1 MSPVRSHASTM
12 RHDTQ
17 PLFTA
22 LPAVLSEA
30 FPRTRPETLT
40 ALTSVATVHTFRP
53 NQAIVTQGEDAA
65 LAMALDGYVA
75 LRRTTP
81 DGRQLIVRI
90 VHRGRLSTML
100 PLASRPA
107 DAVALTE
114 TSVAMWSGDEVR
126 ALAESDAGLAVELLD
141 QVLVALEEV
150 TARLEGML
158 YQDALRR
165 VARVLHQHSDL
176 FFSDAPV
183 LTRRHL
189 PMLVGTSREMT
200 GRVIRI
206 LESSGVVLRVGRYF
220 RLLDP
225 EGLAAAA
232 EPDDADAQSVDGGPQ
247 FGSAGGERREAREA

>member
-1 MSPVRSHASTM
+1 M
-12 RHDTQ
+12 RDDTQ
-17 PLFTA
+17 PLATA

-40 ALTSVATVHTFRP
+40 ALTSVATVRTFRP
-53 NQAIVTQGEDAA
+53 NQAIVTQDEEKA
-65 LAMALDGYVA
+65 LAMALDGLVA

-90 VHRGRLSTML
+90 VNRGRLSTML
-100 PLASRPA
+100 PFAKLPAGA

-141 QVLVALEEV
+141 QVLLALEEV

-165 VARVLHQHSDL
+165 VARVLHQHEDL

-200 GRVIRI
+200 GRVIRV
-206 LESSGVVLRVGRYF
+206 LESNGVVLRVGRYF

-225 EGLAAAA
+225 DGLAAAA
-232 EPDDADAQSVDGGPQ
+232 EPNDDRDRSIEGVTKSDA
-247 FGSAGGERREAREA
+247 AGGGGREARGA

>member
-1 MSPVRSHASTM
+1 M
-12 RHDTQ
+12 RPDLQ
-17 PLFTA
+17 PFAQA

-30 FPRTRPETLT
+30 FPRTRPATLT
-40 ALTSVATVHTFRP
+40 ALISVASVRTFRP
-53 NQAIVTQGEDAA
+53 GQAILSQGEDKA

-90 VHRGRLSTML
+90 VNRGRLSTMT
-100 PLASRPA
+100 PLASLPAGA

-114 TSVAMWSGDEVR
+114 TAVAMWSGDEVR

-141 QVLVALEEV
+141 QVLIALEEV

-165 VARVLHQHSDL
+165 VARVLQQHADL

-200 GRVIRI
+200 GRVVRV
-206 LESSGVVLRVGRYF
+206 LESNGVVLRAGRYF

-232 EPDDADAQSVDGGPQ
+232 EPGDERSR
-247 FGSAGGERREAREA
+247 SA

>member
-1 MSPVRSHASTM
+1 M
-12 RHDTQ
+12 RHETR
-17 PLFTA
+17 PLVTG

-30 FPRTRPETLT
+30 FPRTRPETLK
-40 ALTSVATVHTFRP
+40 ALTSVATVRTFRP
-53 NQAIVTQGEDAA
+53 NQAIVTQGEDTA
-65 LAMALDGYVA
+65 LAMALDGWVA

-100 PLASRPA
+100 PLTSRPAGA

-114 TSVAMWSGDEVR
+114 TSVALWSGDEVR

-141 QVLVALEEV
+141 QVLMALEEV

-165 VARVLHQHSDL
+165 VARVLHQHADL

-232 EPDDADAQSVDGGPQ
+232 EPDDDRGRSVDGDRFGPAS
-247 FGSAGGERREAREA
+247 GPREARGA

>member
-1 MSPVRSHASTM
+1 M
-12 RHDTQ
+12 RPDLH
-17 PLFTA
+17 PLARA

-30 FPRTRPETLT
+30 FPRTRPTTLT
-40 ALTSVATVHTFRP
+40 ALTSVATVRTFRP
-53 NQAIVTQGEDAA
+53 GQAILTQGEDKA

-90 VHRGRLSTML
+90 AHRGRLSTML
-100 PLASRPA
+100 PLAFRPAGA

-114 TSVAMWSGDEVR
+114 TSVALWSADEVR

-141 QVLVALEEV
+141 QALVVLEEV

-158 YQDALRR
+158 HQEALRR
-165 VARVLHQHSDL
+165 VARVLRQHADL
-176 FFSDAPV
+176 FFSDPPV

-200 GRVIRI
+200 GRVIRV
-206 LESSGVVLRVGRYF
+206 LESNGVVVRAGRTF
-220 RLLDP
+220 RLLDS
-225 EGLAAAA
+225 EALAAAA
-232 EPDDADAQSVDGGPQ
+232 EPDEERSR
-247 FGSAGGERREAREA
+247 SA

>member
-1 MSPVRSHASTM
+1 MS
-12 RHDTQ
+12 HDRQ
-17 PLFTA
+17 ALVTA
-22 LPAVLSEA
+22 LPAILSEA

-40 ALTSVATVHTFRP
+40 ALTSVATVRTFRP
-53 NQAIVTQGEDAA
+53 NQAIVTQDEETA
-65 LAMALDGYVA
+65 LAMALDGLVA

-90 VHRGRLSTML
+90 VDRGRLSTML
-100 PLASRPA
+100 PFASLPAGA

-141 QVLVALEEV
+141 QVLLALEEV

-165 VARVLHQHSDL
+165 VARVLHQHADL
-176 FFSDAPV
+176 FFSEAPV

-206 LESSGVVLRVGRYF
+206 LESNGIVLRVGRYF
-220 RLLDP
+220 RLMDP
-225 EGLAAAA
+225 DGLAAAA
-232 EPDDADAQSVDGGPQ
+232 ERADRRA
-247 FGSAGGERREAREA
+247 GSADGRTKVGPEGGGRQEAREA